1 MLSSLPFCVWFQVQ
15 EIQNQAKEISQQ
27 AEAESSQIGTIAA
40 ANYTATVEK
49 ARSQGLKGLYQR
61 LGLNTQQLKNS
72 FDYLRTLR
80 TLDNVH
86 FTVDFQQRIVGG
98 FGGS

>member
-1 MLSSLPFCVWFQVQ
+1 MPFCGTLQVQ

-27 AEAESSQIGTIAA
+27 AEAQSGQIGTIAA

-80 TLDNVH
+80 TLENVH

-98 FGGS
+98 FGSN